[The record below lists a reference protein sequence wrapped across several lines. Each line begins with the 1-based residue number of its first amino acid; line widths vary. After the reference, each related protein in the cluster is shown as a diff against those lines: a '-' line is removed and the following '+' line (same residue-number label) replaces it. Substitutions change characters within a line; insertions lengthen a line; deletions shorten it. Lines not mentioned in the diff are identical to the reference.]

1 MTQPEATGV
10 SEHQPRPLPV
20 PMPYCPD
27 PHDWSRYGL
36 NEIAAMLRRHSPEA
50 GPAAVT
56 MWNAIETLCRE
67 QATRLRKALQNL
79 RDQWPPTQEAS
90 IEFQK
95 WGDSLARAMEDTA
108 EVAYQNRSAAANI
121 STEIERARARVET
134 LMSEQARYQQL
145 EQNHGSLIANAT
157 HFGNELLNG
166 DLDFS
171 SWRATLD
178 RDAREIIADLEQK
191 VYNYALAI
199 YADPPYEPPVGPPR
213 RPEPVQDSPAG
224 AMAAM
229 AWGSGGF
236 VTPGGRPDAWA
247 PDGFSVPGG
256 GSDQLET
263 PIAGPNGGTVLDGV
277 GPGAGGAA
285 ASPPPGGATAG
296 GAFMDTPWGRVLA
309 PGGVIGSPA
318 VGGVSVG
325 PTPSGYSPTTG
336 PATGGHTSA
345 AGAATRPSNGA
356 GLVPFVPPVMPSR
369 ATSSTASTASG
380 RRNRPGLPSVFETPD
395 GPPGIIQP
403 PTEPTHQDPGPGVIG
418 IDR

>member
-1 MTQPEATGV
+1 MTQPEATGAP
-10 SEHQPRPLPV
+10 EHRPTLLPV

-27 PHDWSRYGL
+27 PHDWSRYRL
-36 NEIAAMLRRHSPEA
+36 NQIAAMLRRHSPEA
-50 GPAAVT
+50 GPAAIT

-108 EVAYQNRSAAANI
+108 EVAHQNRSAAANI

-145 EQNHGSLIANAT
+145 EQSGGTLIANAT

-166 DLDFS
+166 NLEI

-191 VYNYALAI
+191 IYNYALAI
-199 YADPPYEPPVGPPR
+199 YADPPYKPPLIDGREPPQPGEGGLPYGT
-213 RPEPVQDSPAG
+213 AG
-224 AMAAM
+224 TG
-229 AWGSGGF
+229 WGNGGFSTSGGWSNTW
-236 VTPGGRPDAWA
+236 TP
-247 PDGFSVPGG
+247 PDGITLPGG
-256 GSDQLET
+256 GSNEPTGD
-263 PIAGPNGGTVLDGV
+263 TVLDGIQPGSA
-277 GPGAGGAA
+277 GPASSGSLAGGV
-285 ASPPPGGATAG
+285 
-296 GAFMDTPWGRVLA
+296 FVDTPWGRVLA
-309 PGGVIGSPA
+309 PGGVIGSPTS
-318 VGGVSVG
+318 GGVSVG
-325 PTPSGYSPTTG
+325 TTPGGPNPATS
-336 PATGGHTSA
+336 PATGGLTPA
-345 AGAATRPSNGA
+345 AGGAARTGGA
-356 GLVPFVPPVMPSR
+356 PGMVPFVPPVMPGR
-369 ATSSTASTASG
+369 TTPNTASATSG
-380 RRNRPGLPSVFETPD
+380 RRSRPGLPSVFETPE

-403 PTEPTHQDPGPGVIG
+403 AAEPTHHDPGPGVIG